1 MDINYINELLEEGK
15 SVKEIRSILGI
26 GEKSFQKQ
34 IKKLGYKYNQ
44 KIRRYEPLSEVLET
58 SLTNN
63 SNNEIERLTKANDK
77 SMIFD
82 IPKGIEP
89 NTFKNNII
97 DLAINYDKI
106 KQMLNDYEHTK
117 SIHDKKID
125 VVEVVHQG
133 IKIDNPETEVERTTV
148 RVGKNILKNWNEF
161 CDQNK
166 QYSKKDLLGQ
176 ALTEFINKYK

>member
-1 MDINYINELLEEGK
+1 MDINYINKLLEQGK
-15 SVKEIRSILGI
+15 TVKEIREILGV

-44 KIRRYEPLSEVLET
+44 KIRRYEPISEILET

-63 SNNEIERLTKANDK
+63 SNNEIERLKKANDK

-82 IPKGIEP
+82 IPKEIEP
-89 NTFKNNII
+89 EDFKNNII
-97 DLAINYDKI
+97 DLAINYKKI
-106 KQMLNDYEHTK
+106 KQMLDDFEHTK
-117 SIHDKKID
+117 SIQN

-148 RVGKNILKNWNEF
+148 RVGKNILKKWNQF

-176 ALTEFINKYK
+176 ALIEFIDKYK

>member
-1 MDINYINELLEEGK
+1 MDINYINKLLEQGK
-15 SVKEIRSILGI
+15 TVKEIREILGV

-44 KIRRYEPLSEVLET
+44 KIRRYEPISEILET

-63 SNNEIERLTKANDK
+63 SNNEIERLKKANDK

-82 IPKGIEP
+82 IPKEIEP
-89 NTFKNNII
+89 EDFKNNLI
-97 DLAINYDKI
+97 DLAINYKKI
-106 KQMLNDYEHTK
+106 KQMLDDFEHTK
-117 SIHDKKID
+117 SIQN
-125 VVEVVHQG
+125 VVEVVNQG

-161 CDQNK
+161 CDRNK

-176 ALTEFINKYK
+176 ALIEFINKYK